1 MSPTI
6 LKGKFNINPSWC
18 GLFGQLR
25 MRGGSKMTHW
35 EIAVSGCSNFHSSST
50 NITSYESWHFQ
61 LKFETSVRSLKLIVW
76 PQEVSEVTEV
86 KIKKILGEN
95 PKITN
100 FCLTEM
106 LYTSKESLQKSTFIF
121 VIKLEVFVTKKW
133 KKNWFCDFR
142 SQKILIFY
150 QSRLNFW
157 KTCQDSQKITLLPS
171 SRHVYG

>member
-1 MSPTI
+1 
-6 LKGKFNINPSWC
+6 
-18 GLFGQLR
+18 
-25 MRGGSKMTHW
+25 MRAFWSVKDAGGSKMTHW

-171 SRHVYG
+171 SRHVYW